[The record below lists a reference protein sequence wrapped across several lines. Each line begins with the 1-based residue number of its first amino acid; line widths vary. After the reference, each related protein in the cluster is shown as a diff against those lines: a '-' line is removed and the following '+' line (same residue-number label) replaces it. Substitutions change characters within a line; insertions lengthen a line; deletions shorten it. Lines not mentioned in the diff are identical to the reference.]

1 MLRCMI
7 FLAYILNFLPLL
19 QDLLTESSGYLLDE
33 LFLDIALH
41 FSDILTSKWQ
51 NSTDAIDTVCE
62 TLQDYFEDYQY
73 LKPKNFESVVT
84 MAQDRVACSY
94 IESMLKQNVV
104 GRWVLVAISTPPY
117 RRKRI

>member
-1 MLRCMI
+1 MLRCRD
-7 FLAYILNFLPLL
+7 LTYILNFLSLL

-62 TLQDYFEDYQY
+62 TLQVGMMIFYLTKLFE
-73 LKPKNFESVVT
+73 KEVF
-84 MAQDRVACSY
+84 
-94 IESMLKQNVV
+94 
-104 GRWVLVAISTPPY
+104 
-117 RRKRI
+117 

>member
-1 MLRCMI
+1 MPNAMI
-7 FLAYILNFLPLL
+7 LLTFCISSPAL

-62 TLQDYFEDYQY
+62 TLQVSQ
-73 LKPKNFESVVT
+73 PVT
-84 MAQDRVACSY
+84 RAVSGGGF
-94 IESMLKQNVV
+94 LLN
-104 GRWVLVAISTPPY
+104 ISHNLASN
-117 RRKRI
+117 